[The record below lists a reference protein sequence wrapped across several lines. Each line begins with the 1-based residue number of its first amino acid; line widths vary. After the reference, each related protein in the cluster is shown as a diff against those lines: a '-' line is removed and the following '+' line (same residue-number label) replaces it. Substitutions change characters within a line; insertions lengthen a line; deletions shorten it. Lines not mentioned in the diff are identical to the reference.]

1 MSLAGNTEFWS
12 RNLDINGANISAK
25 IFEGDKQTL
34 VLRMPK
40 V

>member
-1 MSLAGNTEFWS
+1 MSLAGNTVVQS
-12 RNLDINGANISAK
+12 RKLDINGAIHSAK